1 MITCSLAING
11 AKVADSATSLADGDT
26 TALDGLAVE
35 WGRTTRLDQ
44 PNPATCRAR
53 LALPAIDT
61 AAALEQLRP
70 GLPVEVTA
78 VYQAGRTTSTVLS
91 VPSETLTAGQPVRQV
106 QRLYP
111 PYTFAQHGSS
121 PDSWDEIPRVT
132 SRTELTVTITLAI
145 PNFTTVTVRPAYF
158 SGPWP
163 TAYTPG
169 PICLTATSSGTYTR
183 TIVTPPDDTWVGLL
197 VAFTPAGPSWQQMP
211 GRWAAHSERW
221 NHYSQCTVSN
231 LHLERTDEPTYIA
244 TVFTG
249 RISDIPVSYSHAL
262 HRPVATM
269 TAVEFPAEM
278 ANVRIGAQPFPSE
291 SAEKRI
297 NRITQ
302 LTGLQIK
309 TVIDERPASRHLA
322 PLDIDNQDPWSVLT
336 NIATS
341 TGAIIWPATH
351 ATTGPYIRVEDL
363 DKRQALYT
371 LTIPPTGSITIDPA
385 AQNAVI
391 VPANSIHN
399 NITIKRDTTDL
410 ATLIKISWKEVTRN
424 DKGDLE
430 THDQTEHTQ
439 DAARL
444 AAYGYRSLS
453 ISTDLDTA
461 DQARD
466 LAEKTLARTAP
477 GGWQIPAATWD
488 TTLPGSDPIS
498 VIAALDSTR
507 RIGLPIMITGV
518 ATWVPGAPN
527 IPVYLDGGSYTF
539 SKGAWTLSLNLT
551 RAATPANALTW
562 RQTPAPVVWSRLNR
576 LTWADLSAAQL

>member
-26 TALDGLAVE
+26 TALDGLTVE

-53 LALPAIDT
+53 IALPAIDT

-70 GLPVEVTA
+70 GLPIEVTA
-78 VYQAGRTTSTVLS
+78 SYQAGRTTSNVLS
-91 VPSETLTAGQPVRQV
+91 MSRETLTAGQPVRQV

-111 PYTFAQHGSS
+111 PYTFAQQGSD
-121 PDSWDEIPRVT
+121 PDKWDELPRLT
-132 SRTELTVTITLAI
+132 ERTELTVTITLAI
-145 PNFTTVTVRPAYF
+145 PDDTTVTVRPAYF

-163 TAYTPG
+163 TAYTLG

-183 TIVTPPDDTWVGLL
+183 TISTPKAGHWVGLL
-197 VAFTPAGPSWQQMP
+197 VSFNPAGPSWQQMP

-278 ANVRIGAQPFPSE
+278 ANMRIGAQPFPSE

-309 TVIDERPASRHLA
+309 TVIDESPASRHLA

-363 DKRQALYT
+363 DKRQALYA
-371 LTIPPTGSITIDPA
+371 LKIPPTGSITIDPSA
-385 AQNAVI
+385 SNAVP
-391 VPANSIHN
+391 VPASTVHDTV
-399 NITIKRDTTDL
+399 TIRRDTTDL
-410 ATLIKISWKEVTRN
+410 ATLVKVTWKDVTRN
-424 DKGDLE
+424 DKGEIE
-430 THDQTEHTQ
+430 THDRAEYAQ
-439 DAARL
+439 DPARL
-444 AAYGYRSLS
+444 TAYGYRSLS

-477 GGWQIPAATWD
+477 GGWQIPAATWNTATPD
-488 TTLPGSDPIS
+488 SDPLS

-518 ATWVPGAPN
+518 APWVPGSPN

-539 SKGAWTLSLNLT
+539 SSGAWTLALTLT
-551 RAATPANALTW
+551 RAATTAAALTW
-562 RQTPAPVVWSRLNR
+562 RQMPAPAVWSRFTQV
-576 LTWADLSAAQL
+576 TWAQLSAATI